1 MSPTTSQKERKR
13 KTRIPKSTYGFRVQ
27 PDSTQSPFSAS
38 QAESCGFESRHP
50 LHKKNVQSLV
60 NQGFFLFVINWKMS
74 HLALLGDSWGTN
86 GDRIFPVWPPSLCS
100 RASSRGHRSRRSF
113 GIDYDEAAPG
123 RPSIQ
128 HQLRSATWLP
138 CAEDRA
144 IRYISS

>member
-1 MSPTTSQKERKR
+1 MTRHLPGFLFVEPGRLWSGFLFWGTIGGQIARMSPKTSQKERKR

-100 RASSRGHRSRRSF
+100 RASSRGHRSRRS
-113 GIDYDEAAPG
+113 
-123 RPSIQ
+123 
-128 HQLRSATWLP
+128 
-138 CAEDRA
+138 
-144 IRYISS
+144 